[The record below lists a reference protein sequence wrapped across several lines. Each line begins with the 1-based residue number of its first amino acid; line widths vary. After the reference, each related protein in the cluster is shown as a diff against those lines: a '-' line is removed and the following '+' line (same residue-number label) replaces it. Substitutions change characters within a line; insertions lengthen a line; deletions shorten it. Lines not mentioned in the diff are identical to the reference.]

1 MVPAISLA
9 WRTHMKVLAGL
20 MLVVGL
26 VGGAASAYAG
36 GDADGCHSISDSV
49 YGSWGCR

>member
-1 MVPAISLA
+1 
-9 WRTHMKVLAGL
+9 MKVLAGL
-20 MLVVGL
+20 MLMVAL

-36 GDADGCHSISDSV
+36 SNADDCHSISDSV

>member
-1 MVPAISLA
+1 M
-9 WRTHMKVLAGL
+9 RVLASL
-20 MLVVGL
+20 MLMVAL

-36 GDADGCHSISDSV
+36 SNADDCHSISDSV